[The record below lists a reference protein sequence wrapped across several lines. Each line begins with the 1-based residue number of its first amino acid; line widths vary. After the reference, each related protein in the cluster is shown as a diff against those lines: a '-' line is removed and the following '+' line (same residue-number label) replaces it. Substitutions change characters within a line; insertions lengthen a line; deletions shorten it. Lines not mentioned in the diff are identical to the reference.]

1 MAELRVG
8 WVLSQMRLVGPM
20 GSVIKTPTFNL
31 EYGNLEKRLHVSV
44 LVCLRLVPLLT
55 LVHEVQVAVRTEVL
69 GKCL

>member
-31 EYGNLEKRLHVSV
+31 EYGNLKKRLHVSV
-44 LVCLRLVPLLT
+44 LVPLLT